1 MVRVKCWSTLT
12 AMVMALALAESVRAN
27 EIVFRDDFDAS
38 TLGSGWSILN
48 ESPANHSLTDRSGF
62 YRVDT
67 QRGTLGENSLVNN
80 ILLRDMT
87 GGFILDARIEFD
99 PQAGSQ
105 FAGVTVYVDELHS
118 VALGLAYAAGERGEF
133 RGVVLLNIDG
143 TTFSDSQRPGAF
155 YNEDSVA
162 RPDVV
167 FLRLLRFGDQFVGA
181 LSPDGLTYTDVGSV
195 TNALPDAVSVGMVA
209 ANGDFAGCD
218 TACDMSIPADF
229 DFFQI
234 TVLDEIPDDGTT
246 VGPSGTVSLSVTGP
260 DAVVGGSSTDFAAI
274 ATDADAVETD
284 VTILAEWLVAP
295 SGAGTVTA
303 GRFEAAEVTE
313 VIQATLVATYLP
325 DPNVPEESFTAAR
338 VVRINPPRT
347 GPRICGF
354 GVGAMLPI
362 FVLGLCLLR
371 SRH

>member
-1 MVRVKCWSTLT
+1 MRVKCWSTLT
-12 AMVMALALAESVRAN
+12 AVVIAFVSAEFVQAN

-38 TLGSGWSILN
+38 TLGSGWSVLN
-48 ESPANHSLTDRSGF
+48 EAPANHSLTDRSGY

-67 QRGTLGENSLVNN
+67 QRGTLGEDSLVNN

-87 GGFILDARIEFD
+87 GDFILDAKIEFD
-99 PQAGSQ
+99 PRAASQ

-133 RGVVLLNIDG
+133 RGVVLLNVDG

-155 YNEDSVA
+155 YNEDTVA
-162 RPDVV
+162 QPDVV
-167 FLRLLRFGDQFVGA
+167 YLRLLRFGDQFVGA

-195 TNALPDAVSVGMVA
+195 TNALPDTVSVGVVA

-218 TACDMSIPADF
+218 IACDMSIPADF

-234 TVLDEIPDDGTT
+234 TVLDEMPDDGTT
-246 VGPSGTVSLSVTGP
+246 VGPSGTASLSVTGP

-284 VTILAEWLVAP
+284 VTIVAEWLVAP
-295 SGAGTVTA
+295 PGAGTVTA

-313 VIQATLVATYLP
+313 VVQATLVAAYTP
-325 DPNVPEESFTAAR
+325 DPNLPEESFTAAK
-338 VVRINPPRT
+338 VVRISPPRT
-347 GPRICGF
+347 GLRLCGS
-354 GVGAMLPI
+354 GIGALMPLL
-362 FVLGLCLLR
+362 FLGLCVLR
-371 SRH
+371 SRR